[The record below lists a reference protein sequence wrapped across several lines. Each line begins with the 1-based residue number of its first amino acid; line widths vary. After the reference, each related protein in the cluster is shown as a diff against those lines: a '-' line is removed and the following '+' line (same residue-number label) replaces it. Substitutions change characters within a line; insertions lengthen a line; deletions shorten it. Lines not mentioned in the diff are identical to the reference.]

1 MNYKNF
7 TIRFI
12 GLKDGVHNYIF
23 KINNEFFDLFEYSE
37 LTEGDLEAKVEF
49 KKAATMLTFNIH
61 IKGTVKL
68 TCDVCVDEFEHS
80 LDFKN
85 TIYIKFGEEYEELD
99 LDLIMIDKNDIDFD
113 LSKLFYDLIV
123 VNLPTRRVHPTDK
136 DGNSTCNPE
145 MLKQIEELLVY
156 ESNSEREDDEEENID
171 SRWNELKKLKNG
183 TS

>member
-7 TIRFI
+7 TIQFT

-37 LTEGDLEAKVEF
+37 LTDGNIEAKVGF
-49 KKAATMLTFNIH
+49 KKSATILTLNIH
-61 IKGTVKL
+61 IKGMVKL
-68 TCDVCVDEFEHS
+68 NCDVCVDEFEQN

-85 TIYIKFGEEYEELD
+85 TIYVKFGEEYEELD
-99 LDLIMIDKNDIDFD
+99 LDLIMINKNDIDFD
-113 LSKLFYDLIV
+113 LSKLFYDLII
-123 VNLPTRRVHPTDK
+123 VNLPSKRVHPLD
-136 DGNSTCNPE
+136 DNGNSTCNPE
-145 MLKQIEELLVY
+145 MLKKIQELLVY
-156 ESNSEREDDEEENID
+156 ESNSEQYEEDENID